1 MKHLTRREFLEVAA
15 RQSVT
20 AGIAASALLESSCL
34 RSPESP
40 SALGLDGGAT
50 EALITMIDQIIPAAD
65 GMPAASQAGTLAYF
79 ELLAASE
86 TALAEN
92 VQASVRTANAL
103 SQERFG
109 GRLASISREQRL
121 ETLSAF
127 EKSKDAALFVKL
139 RNYVYEAYYL
149 QPRVWAL
156 IGYDPYPTNAPG
168 PHMEPFDQALLNRV
182 RAMSPLFKEV

>member
-1 MKHLTRREFLEVAA
+1 MKQLTRREFLEIAA

-20 AGIAASALLESSCL
+20 ASIAASALLESSCL
-34 RSPESP
+34 RSPESA
-40 SALGLDGGAT
+40 SALGLDAGAT
-50 EALITMIDQIIPAAD
+50 EALIAMVDEIIPAAD
-65 GMPAASQAGTLAYF
+65 GMPAASQAGTLTYF

-86 TALAEN
+86 KALAET
-92 VQASVRTANAL
+92 VRASVRTANAL

-109 GRLASISREQRL
+109 GRFASVSREQRV
-121 ETLSAF
+121 EILSAF
-127 EKSKDAALFVKL
+127 EKGGDAALFGKL

-182 RAMSPLFKEV
+182 RTMSPLFKEV

>member
-1 MKHLTRREFLEVAA
+1 MKQLTRREFLEIAA

-20 AGIAASALLESSCL
+20 ASIAASALLETSYL
-34 RSPESP
+34 RSPEST
-40 SALGLDGGAT
+40 SALGLDAGAT
-50 EALITMIDQIIPAAD
+50 EALIAVIDEIIPAAD
-65 GMPAASQAGTLAYF
+65 GMPAASEAGTLAYF

-86 TALAEN
+86 RALAET

-109 GRLASISREQRL
+109 RRFPSIAPEQQV
-121 ETLSAF
+121 EILSAF
-127 EKSKDAALFVKL
+127 EKSGDAALFGKL

-168 PHMEPFDQALLNRV
+168 PHMEPFDQTLLDRV
-182 RAMSPLFKEV
+182 RAMAPLFKEV

>member
-1 MKHLTRREFLEVAA
+1 MKLTRREFLEIAA
-15 RQSVT
+15 RQSLT
-20 AGIAASALLESSCL
+20 ASIAASVLLQSSCL

-40 SALGLDGGAT
+40 SALGLDASAT
-50 EALITMIDQIIPAAD
+50 EALIAAIDEIIPAAD

-79 ELLAASE
+79 ELVAATE
-86 TALAEN
+86 TALAET
-92 VQASVRTANAL
+92 VQASVRTTNAL

-109 GRLASISREQRL
+109 RRFPSISRQQRV
-121 ETLSAF
+121 EILSAF
-127 EKSKDAALFVKL
+127 EKGGDAALFVRL

-149 QPRVWAL
+149 QPRVWVL

-168 PHMEPFDQALLNRV
+168 PHMEPFDQTLLNRV